1 MWNYTLLLIYIS
13 IFVDFYQNYELV
25 VIFIIVIDYMDITQM
40 YRQFFQWN
48 IQLEVSNCDQLS
60 QVVVLYYTVL
70 KMMYKNKKC
79 FYC

>member
-25 VIFIIVIDYMDITQM
+25 VIFIIVIDYMDIIQI
-40 YRQFFQWN
+40 YRRFFQWN
-48 IQLEVSNCDQLS
+48 IQFEVSNCDQLS

>member
-1 MWNYTLLLIYIS
+1 MA
-13 IFVDFYQNYELV
+13 IFVDCYHNYELV
-25 VIFIIVIDYMDITQM
+25 VIFIMVIDYMDILKI

-48 IQLEVSNCDQLS
+48 VQFDVSNCDQLS
-60 QVVVLYYTVL
+60 QVVALYTIH